1 VVDGREGLA
10 DVLRTTGGFF
20 IFGAFGGV
28 GGVGATDSIAAKYLS
43 ANAGSPAF
51 VIRLVAVVS
60 KMMARVVRIIAGLL
74 NCRLWW
80 WCAVECMSHA
90 AGNCLYG

>member
-1 VVDGREGLA
+1 VVAGAAGFA
-10 DVLRTTGGFF
+10 VVLRTTGSFF
-20 IFGAFGGV
+20 IFGAF

-60 KMMARVVRIIAGLL
+60 KMMASVVRVIAGVL

-80 WCAVECMSHA
+80 WYAVVVD
-90 AGNCLYG
+90 

>member
-1 VVDGREGLA
+1 VDGAAGFA
-10 DVLRTTGGFF
+10 VVLRTTGAFF
-20 IFGAFGGV
+20 IFGAF

-43 ANAGSPAF
+43 ANAGSAEN

-60 KMMARVVRIIAGLL
+60 KMRAKNIRVIAGLL

-80 WCAVECMSHA
+80 WCAVVVD
-90 AGNCLYG
+90 

>member
-1 VVDGREGLA
+1 VVFSV
-10 DVLRTTGGFF
+10 VLRTTGAFF
-20 IFGAFGGV
+20 IFGAF

-43 ANAGSPAF
+43 LNDGSAAS

-60 KMMARVVRIIAGLL
+60 KMMASVVRIIAGLL

-80 WCAVECMSHA
+80 WMEVECACRATDMHSR
-90 AGNCLYG
+90 G